1 MPASPRTTTPASSG
15 PLLGALRRWWWLP
28 LLGALLG
35 AALGLSAGSRTTYTA
50 TALVQSRVMGN
61 EAQAVAQGAQAALAN
76 LQTPTVFAQAAKAR
90 SIDARDLTDRTRA
103 AVVGDSAVLSIAVEA
118 PTRTQAV
125 ADANAVANA
134 AVAVYNARVKADM
147 AEVQAKFTQQ
157 LKSGSLAALPKGTKD
172 IQNPA
177 SLVNNGQ
184 AELARQSAIGQALGE
199 SQSAMITGQGRIRVI
214 EAAGEPSVTRD
225 MSKAIAAMSML
236 GGLFLGAALALV
248 LGMRRGSVRSVHQ
261 LRSLYPGVS
270 VVPAA
275 ELDELLDVDLP
286 RRHRVLVVGGE
297 GSALAATVQAHPA
310 AAGHQIVRTSP
321 GSALVDRLGHD
332 DETLVLVDVP
342 AGTRIGELDAIGHG
356 AGPATVL
363 VTAL

>member
-15 PLLGALRRWWWLP
+15 PLLGAIRRWWWLP

-90 SIDARDLTDRTRA
+90 KIGAQDLTDRTRA
-103 AVVGDSAVLSIAVEA
+103 AVVGDSAVLSVAVEA
-118 PTRTQAV
+118 PTRAAAV

-214 EAAGEPSVTRD
+214 EAAGEPSVSRD
-225 MSKAIAAMSML
+225 VSKAVAAMSLL
-236 GGLFLGAALALV
+236 GGLFIGLAIALLLGT
-248 LGMRRGSVRSVHQ
+248 RRDRIRSVHQ
-261 LRSLYPGVS
+261 LRSLYPGAS
-270 VVPAA
+270 VVPTA
-275 ELDELLDVDLP
+275 ELGELLDIDLP
-286 RRHRVLVVGGE
+286 KRRRVLVVDSQE
-297 GSALAATVQAHPA
+297 GDLASTVEAHPA
-310 AAGHQIVRTSP
+310 AVGHQIVRTTP

-332 DETLVLVDVP
+332 DDTLVLVDVP
-342 AGTRIGELDAIGHG
+342 AGARVGDIDAIGRA